1 MSITTNTLAERGP
14 DGLAII
20 GRTRHALMGIRYEG
34 GEGGNAPD
42 PAAQAA
48 AAAAAKAVQD
58 AADAAAAA
66 AKPPWGDDP
75 TKFDPDKAWS
85 LIQNVKGDL
94 AAEKQKRDDAIA
106 KAVKEASDAT
116 QKATLAQFAKLLG
129 GEGEPETD
137 PEKLRQALA
146 ERDTKLTEATT
157 TAETAQTAVKTAERA
172 LQVAIHAPGLG
183 ASATLLLAN
192 EKFKTS
198 IESVEPT
205 DEAAIKAAITKAV
218 QDTPTL
224 KATPPR
230 SGSGEHQGA
239 TVQSLEA
246 QLKTAEEKKDV
257 SETIRLKRAI
267 ASARAAQG

>member
-20 GRTRHALMGIRYEG
+20 GRTRHALMGIRYEN
-34 GEGGNAPD
+34 GEGGDA
-42 PAAQAA
+42 AAQAA
-48 AAAAAKAVQD
+48 AAVAAKA

-66 AKPPWGDDP
+66 DAKPPWGDDP
-75 TKFDPDKAWS
+75 TKFDPDKAWK
-85 LIQNVKGDL
+85 LIQNLRTDAEERQTKTDAAIAAAATK
-94 AAEKQKRDDAIA
+94 AAEDA
-106 KAVKEASDAT
+106 

-172 LQVAIHAPGLG
+172 LQVALHAPGLG

-224 KATPPR
+224 KATPRR